1 MQSTLLTTM
10 NSAAPG
16 DMGAATRV
24 RTVGGSLGVA
34 VLGAVHSNRMADVL
48 AEQLGTGVEKRLTA
62 GGEPTPAHAPRA
74 RSGPVAGGATRA
86 LLCAAAPHS
95 GRDRS
100 DRDRSRR
107 PHGRRSHIRYR
118 EDLGLRVGVRTL
130 SRGRTPSPVRAAM
143 RRAHHDVRRAAVA
156 GRSRFGPR

>member
-74 RSGPVAGGATRA
+74 RSGPVAVGATRA

-100 DRDRSRR
+100 ARDRSRR

-118 EDLGLRVGVRTL
+118 QDSASGSGSARCRGGGHLRRYGQRC
-130 SRGRTPSPVRAAM
+130 G
-143 RRAHHDVRRAAVA
+143 
-156 GRSRFGPR
+156 GPTMTSAEQQ